1 MNEAS
6 VSASVSRRSQMQRQT
21 AGLLDG
27 DEPGPFVSINPEGMA
42 PGVIVCDH
50 ASNAVP
56 RSLDCLG
63 LSDNTLDRHIAYDI
77 GAAGVAARLSESLDM
92 PAVLA
97 GYSRL
102 VIDLNR
108 PVDDFTCIREISDG
122 VVIPGNRRL
131 PDDARR
137 LRESALHETYHGEVA
152 RAITAKRRH
161 VDAPAIVSVHSC
173 TDQMRGRKRPWHI
186 GVLFNEDDRLSASVI
201 RLLRAQNPDL
211 TIGENQPYSGL
222 DAYGF
227 TIETHALPAGLP
239 NVLFEVRQDMIADP
253 AGQKRFADILA
264 RALAPALA
272 EPGQLCLFRPLS
284 SERSHP

>member
-6 VSASVSRRSQMQRQT
+6 VSKTATRWPQAQMQHD
-21 AGLLDG
+21 GLLG
-27 DEPGPFVSINPEGMA
+27 EDEPGPFVSINPEGMA

-56 RSLDCLG
+56 RSLDDLG
-63 LSDNTLDRHIAYDI
+63 LKDDTLTRHIAFDI

-131 PDDARR
+131 SDQARR
-137 LRESALHETYHGEVA
+137 LRESALHDAYHAELTRTIA
-152 RAITAKRRH
+152 AKRRH
-161 VDAPAIVSVHSC
+161 VDAPAIISVHSC

-186 GVLFNEDDRLSASVI
+186 GVLFNKDDRLSASVI

-253 AGQKRFADILA
+253 AGQSRFAEILS
-264 RALAPALA
+264 RALTPALA
-272 EPGQLCLFRPLS
+272 EPGQLSLFHPLS
-284 SERSHP
+284 AKKGLP